1 MTHTPRSGDIEQP
14 QTCNSACHRTY
25 PVLTVETTTLILAV
39 LLGVGLSA
47 SSGLNTFLPLLLLGA
62 AARFQVAGIVLNDK
76 FVWLTTDKVL
86 IALIVAAVVEIIAD
100 KIPALDH
107 FLDGAGTF
115 VRPLAGLV
123 AMASVLTGVDPMVA
137 SIVGLIIGAPT
148 ALGLHSLKA
157 GTRVAS
163 SATTFGCANPILS
176 VIEDVL
182 AVILSVC
189 AIFTPVLVPV
199 FLAVLVFLLWKIVQR
214 VRRPAVTTSAG
225 SVP

>member
-1 MTHTPRSGDIEQP
+1 M
-14 QTCNSACHRTY
+14 
-25 PVLTVETTTLILAV
+25 ETTTLILAV

-62 AARFQVAGIVLNDK
+62 AAKFHIAGIVLNGK
-76 FVWLTTDKVL
+76 FAWLASDKVL
-86 IALIVAAVVEIIAD
+86 IVLIVASVFEIIAD

-107 FLDGAGTF
+107 FLDVAGTF
-115 VRPLAGLV
+115 VRPAAGLV

-148 ALGLHSLKA
+148 AFGLHSLKA

-176 VIEDVL
+176 ILEDVL
-182 AVILSVC
+182 SVVLSIC
-189 AIFTPVLVPV
+189 AIFAPLLVPL
-199 FLAVLVFLLWKIVQR
+199 FLAVMVFVLWKIVQR
-214 VRRPAVTTSAG
+214 FRRPAATAATVSAG
-225 SVP
+225 SGS